1 MNSQTEIQ
9 GLLGEESVASWLS
22 LESAV
27 NKHKTSIYYSKN
39 YIIYK
44 NALYSLKP
52 LQKSFTHSKDRTSVV
67 FFPVVTNFTTTFV
80 KNRKCQSGRSR

>member
-39 YIIYK
+39 YIMYK
-44 NALYSLKP
+44 NALYSLKL

-67 FFPVVTNFTTTFV
+67 FFSSCNQFH
-80 KNRKCQSGRSR
+80 NNLCQKQKVSVRQK